1 MSESSDISLND
12 LISKGNESLQQ
23 PAIIQEISGDAQLE
37 NVKEILNDDPSQI
50 NAKDSRE
57 GMEGYTTLHY
67 ACWDAKTDISK
78 YLIEQG
84 ADVYAKGI
92 KDNATALLLCGTQVG
107 QFECAKMLVEAGV
120 NLEERL
126 TEDGENPYCPNYPTV
141 LRLAVLNQVWKTVDL
156 LIENGASLAILF
168 EPCEEHMHGTT
179 NFFENCK
186 YVGPQYY
193 PNRHDEDR
201 INELEKYCIE
211 NSV

>member
-12 LISKGNESLQQ
+12 LFSKANESLQQ
-23 PAIIQEISGDAQLE
+23 PAIIQEMSIDAQLE

-57 GMEGYTTLHY
+57 GMEGYTALHY
-67 ACWDAKTDISK
+67 ACWDAKTDIAK
-78 YLIEQG
+78 YLIKKG
-84 ADVYAKGI
+84 ADVHVKGT

-107 QFECAKMLVEAGV
+107 QFECAKMLIKAGV

-126 TEDGENPYCPNYPTV
+126 IEQNPYSPKYPTV

-156 LIENGASLAILF
+156 LIENGASLAILL